1 MKNFVKISAASA
13 VLALGLS
20 ASAANAAT
28 ANANASA
35 VILTPVTVTKTADLD
50 FGTIAIGTGGGNV
63 AIAATDARTCDTGL
77 VCSGTTT
84 SAKFSVTGVTGQ
96 VVGVSVPASMSLTS
110 GANSMTATLVGSPG
124 SLTLAAGANAVA
136 VGGSLAVSGTQ
147 AGGSY
152 SGSFTV
158 TVNYQ

>member
-1 MKNFVKISAASA
+1 MKNILKFSA
-13 VLALGLS
+13 VSAVVALGFG

-50 FGTIAIGTGGGNV
+50 FGTIAIGSGGGNV
-63 AIAATDARTCDTGL
+63 AVAASDNRSCDTGL

-84 SAKFSVTGVTGQ
+84 SAKFSVSGVTGQ

-110 GANSMTATLVGSPG
+110 GANTMTATLSGTPA

-136 VGGSLAVSGTQ
+136 VGGSLAVAGNQ
-147 AGGSY
+147 AAGSY